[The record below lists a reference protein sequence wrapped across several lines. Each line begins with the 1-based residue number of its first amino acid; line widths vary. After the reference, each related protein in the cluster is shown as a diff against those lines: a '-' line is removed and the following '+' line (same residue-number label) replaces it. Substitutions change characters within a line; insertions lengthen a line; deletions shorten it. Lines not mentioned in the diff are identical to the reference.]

1 MRIGERIAHY
11 RHRRG
16 LSQAELAGHLGRTP
30 AWLAMLEGGAR
41 PVDRWATLIKIAAVL
56 QVHVRDLVGQ
66 PFLLELAADGRR
78 GGTRAVRDALLRSR
92 VTAGSLD
99 TPDRGQPRELP
110 HLRARVTLAWRLWQA
125 ARYAELGAALPVLL
139 EDVRL
144 ATDRSAGD
152 DRRAASGLLAE
163 SCQII
168 AGLLTR
174 LGETDLAW
182 VATERAIAAA
192 EHADDPLL
200 TTAGVW
206 HLTGVLL
213 GSGRPREATDVA
225 LAAADRVTAEDADAP
240 ERLSLLG
247 ALLLDAAIATA
258 VLDDRAGVGELLGRA
273 AAVAR
278 RLGAD
283 RNDLWTLFGPT
294 AVAIQA
300 VTVAVEL
307 GDGTIALE
315 RARAVD
321 PAPLPSLARRAR
333 HAIDVARAHTQTG
346 RDAAAAASLLQAGRL
361 APEEV
366 RYQPLAHELLRYLL
380 RRQHPILPA
389 ELRALAEQV
398 GVLG

>member
-1 MRIGERIAHY
+1 MLFRSAPI
-11 RHRRG
+11 RG
-16 LSQAELAGHLGRTP
+16 
-30 AWLAMLEGGAR
+30 
-41 PVDRWATLIKIAAVL
+41 V
-56 QVHVRDLVGQ
+56 
-66 PFLLELAADGRR
+66 
-78 GGTRAVRDALLRSR
+78 ALLRTP
-92 VTAGSLD
+92 VPGGALD

-110 HLRARVTLAWRLWQA
+110 RLRARVTLAWRLWQA

-163 SCQII
+163 SYQIT
-168 AGLLTR
+168 ADLLTR

-182 VATERAIAAA
+182 VATARAIAAA

-200 TTAGVW
+200 TTAGGW

-225 LAAADRVTAEDADAP
+225 LAAADRVTADDADAP

-247 ALLLDAAIATA
+247 ALLLDAAIAAA
-258 VLDDRAGVGELLGRA
+258 VQDDRAGVGELLGRA

-315 RARAVD
+315 RARAID
-321 PAPLPSLARRAR
+321 PGPLPSLARRAR
-333 HAIDVARAHTQTG
+333 HAIDVARAHTQTEKN
-346 RDAAAAASLLQAGRL
+346 AAAAASLLQAGRL

-366 RYQPLAHELLRYLL
+366 RYQPLARELLRYLL
-380 RRQHPILPA
+380 QRQHPILPA